1 VGRKVEGGKRRGLCV
16 VVKVVVVQVAGNDAT
31 RHQMD
36 DTKLAWRVS
45 QPAVMDCVRVLAC
58 LTLPR
63 WICPAFPSC

>member
-1 VGRKVEGGKRRGLCV
+1 

-58 LTLPR
+58 LTFPR
-63 WICPAFPSC
+63 WVCPAFSSC